1 MRALI
6 MRWLFAGLLGLVA
19 GPGGAADS
27 SSLAGRVVEL
37 TLTGAVGPASSDYLV
52 RSLARAGEE
61 NAALVVLRID
71 TPGGL
76 DTAMR
81 DIVQAILASPVP
93 VAGFVAPAGAR
104 AASAGTYILYACHLA
119 AMAPGTNL
127 GAATPVAIGPG
138 SGAPEAPARPDA
150 SDGEPDH
157 ARQPTSADTLALK
170 ARNDAVAYLRA
181 LAELRGRNADWA
193 EHAVREAASLS
204 AHAALEQGVIEVM
217 AADLPDLLR
226 QVQGRQVE
234 AGGRATVLDVQH
246 RTVVTIPPD
255 WRTRLLAV
263 ITDPNIAYLL
273 MLVGIYG
280 LILEFYHPGVGLP
293 GIAGGICLLLALFA
307 FQALPVNY
315 AGMALVVFGVL
326 LMVAEA
332 VMPSF
337 GALGIGGIVAFLF
350 GSILLFDRDVP
361 EFRVAWGL
369 ILGAGLG
376 SAIGVALLAALAV
389 RASRRTVTTGG
400 EALLAEHGEAIG
412 DFSEGRGQIR
422 LHGEIWQAHA
432 ERPVAAGTMVRVRG
446 RHGLTV
452 DVEPVERHANEG
464 EAS

>member
-1 MRALI
+1 MRAFGLHV
-6 MRWLFAGLLGLVA
+6 LLAALLGLVA
-19 GPGGAADS
+19 GIGAAAERS
-27 SSLAGRVVEL
+27 PRAGQVVELSLAGP
-37 TLTGAVGPASSDYLV
+37 VGPASSDYLV
-52 RSLARAGEE
+52 RALARAAED

-81 DIVQAILASPVP
+81 DIVQAILGSPVP

-138 SGAPEAPARPDA
+138 GVAPERPARPDA
-150 SDGEPDH
+150 SDDDKDD
-157 ARQPTSADTLALK
+157 ARPASTDTLALK
-170 ARNDAVAYLRA
+170 SRNDAAAYLRA
-181 LAELRGRNADWA
+181 LAELRGRNTDWA
-193 EHAVREAASLS
+193 ERAVREAASLS
-204 AHAALEQGVIEVM
+204 AQAALTQGVIEIV

-226 QVQGRQVE
+226 QVQGRRVE
-234 AGGRATVLDVQH
+234 AGGRVWVLDVQD
-246 RTVVTIPPD
+246 RAVVSILPD

-293 GIAGGICLLLALFA
+293 GIAGAICLLLALFA

-315 AGMALVVFGVL
+315 AGMALLVLGVM

-337 GALGIGGIVAFLF
+337 GALGIGGIMAFLF

-361 EFRVAWGL
+361 ELRIAWGL

-376 SAIGVALLAALAV
+376 SAIGVALLAALAI
-389 RASRRTVTTGG
+389 RATHRPVTTGR
-400 EALLAEHGEAIG
+400 EALLAEWGEAIG
-412 DFSEGRGQIR
+412 DFSEGQGQIR
-422 LHGEIWQAHA
+422 LHGEIWQARA
-432 ERPVAAGTMVRVRG
+432 ERPVAAGTTVRVRN
-446 RHGLTV
+446 RHGLIV
-452 DVEPVERHANEG
+452 EVEPVERHAIKG
-464 EAS
+464 DV

>member
-1 MRALI
+1 VRALI
-6 MRWLFAGLLGLVA
+6 FHWLFACLLGLFA
-19 GPGGAADS
+19 GPGGAAES
-27 SSLAGRVVEL
+27 SSLAGRMVEL
-37 TLTGAVGPASSDYLV
+37 TLTGPVGPASSDYLV

-138 SGAPEAPARPDA
+138 GGAPEAPRPAA
-150 SDGEPDH
+150 SDGELDH
-157 ARQPTSADTLALK
+157 ARLPTSADTLALK

-204 AHAALEQGVIEVM
+204 AQAALAQGIIDII

-234 AGGRATVLDVQH
+234 AGGRATVLDIQH
-246 RTVVTIPPD
+246 RTVVTILPD

-315 AGMALVVFGVL
+315 AGMALLVFGVL

-337 GALGIGGIVAFLF
+337 GALGIGGVIAFLF
-350 GSILLFDRDVP
+350 GSILLFDRNVP

-376 SAIGVALLAALAV
+376 SAIGVALLAALAL
-389 RASRRTVTTGG
+389 RASRRAVTTGG

-412 DFSEGRGQIR
+412 DFSAGRGQIR
-422 LHGEIWQAHA
+422 LHGEIWQAHSD
-432 ERPVAAGTMVRVRG
+432 RPLAAGTRVRVRG

-452 DVEPVERHANEG
+452 DVEPVERDANEG